1 MASVKTIENPFFGIF
16 NRKREIYDETIDHIK
31 LELQSLTLNY
41 NIIENTPTSLHITIS
56 CHNYPKTPLLQDK
69 KFRIMQMTEKG
80 SEETVIARLVAVF
93 KNNIFSITGFYVFPS
108 LNYSTKALKEEN
120 DFFKGI
126 GKKLLKYG
134 LNEWVRS
141 NSQAINET
149 TKITLEAS
157 GGSCDKCNELN
168 DTMLLLFNHI
178 PELELQLN
186 TFLSQFEDIME
197 DKLIESMNL
206 EEKMNAVCAFHNNMK
221 LVNYYE
227 KLGLTVIEEKPQLYF
242 VSMEGNFNK
251 FLINCEH
258 TGGKTKKRK
267 LSKRKRIKRYF

>member
-1 MASVKTIENPFFGIF
+1 MPVKTIENPFFDIF
-16 NRKREIYDETIDHIK
+16 NRKREIYDETIKQIK
-31 LELQSLTLNY
+31 SQLQLLTLNY
-41 NIIENTPTSLHITIS
+41 NTIENTPTSLHVTIS
-56 CHNYPKTPLLQDK
+56 CRNYPKTPLLQDK
-69 KFRIMQMTEKG
+69 KFRVMHMTEKG

-120 DFFKGI
+120 DFFRGI

-141 NSQAINET
+141 NREEINET

-168 DTMLLLFNHI
+168 DTMLLLNHI

-186 TFLSQFEDIME
+186 TFLSQFEDVRE
-197 DKLIESMNL
+197 DNLIESMNL
-206 EEKMNAVCAFHNNMK
+206 EEKINAICAFHNNMK

-227 KLGLTVIEEKPQLYF
+227 KMGLIISEEPALFF
-242 VSMEGNFNK
+242 VSMEGNFNE

-258 TGGKTKKRK
+258 AGGKTKKRK
-267 LSKRKRIKRYF
+267 LTKRKRRRYF